1 MSTRKLLVSAY
12 KRSQRSFTSAPPSG
26 LSEILAQVRDGT
38 LNPSDAEALIKTAS
52 DASPEEAIKRF
63 ANLDH
68 TRTSRT
74 GFPEAVF
81 AAGKTPDQV
90 AKILDDMARHVNEQV
105 ETGNIDDAERA
116 ILATR

>member
-1 MSTRKLLVSAY
+1 MIRTA
-12 KRSQRSFTSAPPSG
+12 T
-26 LSEILAQVRDGT
+26 
-38 LNPSDAEALIKTAS
+38 EAT
-52 DASPEEAIKRF
+52 PEEAIKRF

-81 AAGKTPDQV
+81 AAGKTPEQV

-105 ETGNIDDAERA
+105 SQGQIDDAERA